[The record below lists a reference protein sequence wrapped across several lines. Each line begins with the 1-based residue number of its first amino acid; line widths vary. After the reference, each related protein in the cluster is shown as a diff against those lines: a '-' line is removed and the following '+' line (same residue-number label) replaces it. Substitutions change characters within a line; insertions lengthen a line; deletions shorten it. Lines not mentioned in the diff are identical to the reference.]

1 MIYMALYKLWTLED
15 DQIEKEV
22 NELRILKRSEVE
34 QNDKKPGKVIAVIV
48 LIIILSALI
57 VLVV

>member
-1 MIYMALYKLWTLED
+1 MALYKLWTLED